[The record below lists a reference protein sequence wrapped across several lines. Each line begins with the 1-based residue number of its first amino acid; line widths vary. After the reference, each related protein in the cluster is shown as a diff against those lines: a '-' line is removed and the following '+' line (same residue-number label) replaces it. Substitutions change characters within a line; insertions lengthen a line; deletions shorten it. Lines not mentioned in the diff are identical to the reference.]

1 MPSVEPPA
9 LSWLHTCGPLPF
21 QILVNAVRLTGAECS
36 SKRTHESEKVVNY
49 VKFIRDPVKSIRSM
63 FLPLNSSVI
72 FLPLNSSGT
81 LSGHA
86 GPFLNTK
93 GTQRRTKIVRSG
105 AGTRYSTVWTCP
117 VPDTLEFFV
126 KHSRSASKS
135 FSLVS
140 DAEGSYQPPP
150 PSGSPSQ
157 SLTFARQTSHI
168 TS

>member
-49 VKFIRDPVKSIRSM
+49 VKFIRDPVKSIRSN

-86 GPFLNTK
+86 GHELYFGKKHIKLTRGSFETPRVHAVQKL
-93 GTQRRTKIVRSG
+93 SG
-105 AGTRYSTVWTCP
+105 P
-117 VPDTLEFFV
+117 VPEVNYV
-126 KHSRSASKS
+126 KFIRDPVKSIRSN
-135 FSLVS
+135 FYL
-140 DAEGSYQPPP
+140 
-150 PSGSPSQ
+150 
-157 SLTFARQTSHI
+157 
-168 TS
+168 